1 MALGRLAE
9 EDPTFT
15 IKSNQET
22 GQTIISGMG
31 ELHLEILVDR
41 LKREFKVEASTGKPQ
56 VAYKE
61 TIKAIAQA
69 EGKYVRQS
77 GGRGQYGHCYLRVE
91 PQEQGKGY
99 EFVNEIRGT
108 AIPREFI
115 PAIQKGVVEAM
126 DNGVIA
132 GYPLVDMK
140 VVVYDGS
147 YHDVDSSEIAF
158 KIAASEALQKAVKQA
173 QATILEPIMKV
184 EVSTPEEYMGEVIG
198 DLSAKRAAIQGSQ
211 NRGRLVIINAE
222 VPLAEMSGYV
232 TRLRGLTK
240 GRAFFYMEFAHYS
253 ELPSNIQEELIDTHK
268 SPPEK

>member
-1 MALGRLAE
+1 LTALSE
-9 EDPTFT
+9 NS
-15 IKSNQET
+15 KC
-22 GQTIISGMG
+22 
-31 ELHLEILVDR
+31 
-41 LKREFKVEASTGKPQ
+41 
-56 VAYKE
+56 
-61 TIKAIAQA
+61 
-69 EGKYVRQS
+69 
-77 GGRGQYGHCYLRVE
+77 HCYLRIE

-126 DNGVIA
+126 ENGVIA

-140 VVVYDGS
+140 VAVYDGS

-173 QATILEPIMKV
+173 QPAILEPVMKV

-240 GRAFFYMEFAHYS
+240 GRAFFYMEFAHYA
-253 ELPSNIQEELIDTHK
+253 ELPTNLREELIDSHQ
-268 SPPEK
+268 SPSEK